1 MIIKKIRHC
10 CFLITINKTA
20 FITDPGSF
28 TTPDDMVRADVLLLS
43 HEHGD
48 HYNVENIEKL
58 LKLNPDLKIY
68 TNESVHEL
76 LQDEGIDSEIMA
88 DGDRVEY
95 EGILIQAVGEWHEE
109 IYGQFG
115 MVKNIGF
122 YINEKVFFP
131 GDAFN
136 QLDFTPDV
144 AMFCIAAPFT
154 QAKKSIAWAQSLGA
168 RVVIPMHE
176 SILVPALQDTHMR
189 IADHAFATH
198 ETQFVPL
205 SVGGEYTHIG

>member
-1 MIIKKIRHC
+1 MLIKKINHC
-10 CFLITINKTA
+10 CFTITTDGIV

-28 TTPDDMVRADVLLLS
+28 VDPVDLLRADVLLLS

-48 HYNVENIEKL
+48 HYQVENIQKL
-58 LKLNPDLKIY
+58 LDLNPDLKIY
-68 TNESVHEL
+68 TNESVYDL
-76 LQDEGIDSEIMA
+76 LQDENIESEIMT
-88 DGDRVEY
+88 DGDILEY
-95 EGILIQAVGEWHEE
+95 EGITIRAVGEWHEE
-109 IYGQFG
+109 IYNQFG

-136 QLDFTPDV
+136 PLDFTPEV
-144 AMFCIAAPFT
+144 AMFCIAGPFT
-154 QAKKSIAWAQSLGA
+154 QAKKSIVWAGSLGA

-189 IADHAFATH
+189 IADHAFAIH

-205 SVGGEYTHIG
+205 SAGGEYTHIG